1 MSTRAQNEAKFGA
14 WEDLPGGGRRYRLS
28 VPGRLGWL
36 ACYLKEV
43 DTNEQTL
50 KFWQEIYDGEGKLM
64 EIHEKFPVDKGHQ
77 KL

>member
-14 WEDLPGGGRRYRLS
+14 WEDLPDGGRRYRLS
-28 VPGRLGWL
+28 VSGRRGWM
-36 ACYLKEV
+36 ARYLKEV
-43 DTNEQTL
+43 DANEQTL
-50 KFWQEIYDGEGKLM
+50 KFWQEIYDAEGKQV